1 MPGPTSS
8 VTVPLFRIMIDGSEI
23 DPVEADAVHQIKV
36 TDWLRLPD
44 VCTLAVGYQAQT
56 EGNPFQALDDSK
68 FEVGAKLEVKLGS
81 TDERQTT
88 TIFKGEIV
96 TVEPDFQAGGVSMVV
111 RAYDKSHRMMR
122 ARKQRTFLNKT
133 ASDIVTQIG
142 REYGFTVSA
151 SSSGGPLDSVLQH
164 NESDWDFVWRL
175 ARRVGFEFT
184 VTDESAAKFGP
195 PELGGE
201 VELSYPDDLHTF
213 RPRITSVQQVEKV
226 NVRGFDLKSKKEV
239 VSTKTS
245 PQQLTEAG
253 TTRKDIVKK
262 FPGAML
268 EISGQ
273 SFSSNAEASSIAQ
286 SMLDQLANAYLAA
299 EGSCH
304 GNPNIKAGT
313 KLKITGVGK
322 DFSGTYRVAKVTHLL
337 GTAGGYTTEFA
348 NSAGEHTLIGQLS
361 NSNGG
366 GAVQVDSIVIGVVT
380 NNKDPESMGRVRLQ
394 LPSVSGE
401 ETFWAPVLLPAAGKE
416 RGLSMLPVPGEQVVV
431 AFENGDPSYPYVLG
445 SMFNGKDTPGDELAL
460 EDGSFAMKSD
470 HKALIAAQ
478 EDIKLRTEKG
488 KWEIEVNSGEIKET
502 VKSPGNYT
510 GAFDGKWGLTAKQA
524 ITVESNQS
532 VTIKAPSIT
541 VEAQGTMA
549 LKANGQ
555 LTVESKGVLELKGAT
570 VMVSGQAA
578 VNISGGLINLG

>member
-1 MPGPTSS
+1 MPESS
-8 VTVPLFRIMIDGSEI
+8 ADTVPLYRILIDGQEL
-23 DPVEADAVHQIKV
+23 DPVEANFVHEIKI

-44 VCTLAVGYQAQT
+44 VCTLAVGYQAKT
-56 EGNPFQALDDSK
+56 EGNAFQALDDSK

-81 TDERQTT
+81 TDERTTT

-122 ARKQRTFLNKT
+122 GRKQRTFLNKT
-133 ASDIVTQIG
+133 VSDIVKQIG
-142 REYGFTVSA
+142 QEHGLSVSTKP
-151 SSSGGPLDSVLQH
+151 SGGPLDSVLQH
-164 NESDWDFVWRL
+164 NETDWDFIWRM
-175 ARRVGFEFT
+175 ARRVGFEFL
-184 VTDESAAKFGP
+184 VTDESKAEFGP
-195 PELGGE
+195 PALGGE
-201 VELSYPDDLHTF
+201 VELAYPDDLHTF
-213 RPRITSVQQVEKV
+213 RPRITAVQQVEKV

-239 VSTKTS
+239 LSTKS
-245 PQQLTEAG
+245 RPEQLTEAG
-253 TTRKDIVKK
+253 IKRADIVKK
-262 FPGAML
+262 FSGDML

-273 SFSSNAEASSIAQ
+273 SFSSNGEADKIAQ

-313 KLKITGVGK
+313 KLKITGVGN
-322 DFSGTYRVAKVTHLL
+322 DFSGTYRVAKATHLL
-337 GTAGGYTTEFA
+337 GTAGGYTTEFS
-348 NSAGEHTLIGQLS
+348 NSAGEHTLLGQSNS

-366 GAVQVDSIVIGVVT
+366 GIQIDSIVVGIVT
-380 NNKDPESMGRVRLQ
+380 NNKDPEGYGRIRVQ
-394 LPSVSGE
+394 LPAVSGE
-401 ETFWAPVLLPAAGKE
+401 ETFWAPVLLTAAGKE
-416 RGLSMLPVPGEQVVV
+416 RGLSMLPVVGEQVVV

-460 EDGSFAMKSD
+460 DDGSFAMKSD

-510 GAFDGKWGLTAKQA
+510 GKFDGAWKLDATGAM
-524 ITVESNQS
+524 TVESKQS

>member
-1 MPGPTSS
+1 
-8 VTVPLFRIMIDGSEI
+8 
-23 DPVEADAVHQIKV
+23 
-36 TDWLRLPD
+36 
-44 VCTLAVGYQAQT
+44 
-56 EGNPFQALDDSK
+56 
-68 FEVGAKLEVKLGS
+68 
-81 TDERQTT
+81 
-88 TIFKGEIV
+88 
-96 TVEPDFQAGGVSMVV
+96 MVV

-133 ASDIVTQIG
+133 VSDIVSQIC
-142 REYGFTVSA
+142 REYGFSA
-151 SSSGGPLDSVLQH
+151 STTPSGGPLDSILQH
-164 NESDWDFVWRL
+164 NETDWDFIWRL
-175 ARRVGFEFT
+175 ARRVGFEFL
-184 VTDESAAKFGP
+184 VTDESQAKFGP

-201 VELSYPDDLHTF
+201 VELSYPEDLHTF
-213 RPRITSVQQVEKV
+213 RPRITAVQQVEKV
-226 NVRGFDLKSKKEV
+226 NVRGFDLKSKQDV
-239 VSTKTS
+239 VATKTS
-245 PQQLTEAG
+245 PTQLTEAG
-253 TTRKDIVKK
+253 IKRKEIMQK

-273 SFSSNAEASSIAQ
+273 SFSSNGEADKIAQ

-313 KLKITGVGK
+313 KLKISGVGN
-322 DFSGTYRVAKVTHLL
+322 DFSGIYRVAKATHLL
-337 GTAGGYTTEFA
+337 GTAGGYTTEFS
-348 NSAGEHTLIGQLS
+348 NSAGEHTLLGQS
-361 NSNGG
+361 NGNGG
-366 GAVQVDSIVIGVVT
+366 GAVQIDSIVVGIVT
-380 NNKDPESMGRVRLQ
+380 NNKDPEKLGRIRVQ
-394 LPSVSGE
+394 LPAVSGE
-401 ETFWAPVLLPAAGKE
+401 ESFWAPVLVPSAGKE
-416 RGLSMLPVPGEQVVV
+416 RGLSMLPVVGEQVIV

-445 SMFNGKDTPGDELAL
+445 SMFNGKDTPGEELAL
-460 EDGSFAMKSD
+460 DDGSFAMKSD

-510 GAFDGKWGLTAKQA
+510 GTFDGKWGLTANQA
-524 ITVESNQS
+524 ITVESKQS

-541 VEAQGTMA
+541 VEAQGTMS

-578 VNISGGLINLG
+578 VNISGALINLG